1 MHHYSL
7 GPSGADSAGLPA
19 LALKGALVGAAH
31 LALLLTALHASG
43 VITLKAAPR
52 PAGVLTVMLVAA
64 PARPTPAAPARKPV
78 PAVAQAAPARPAAVA
93 PPKAAALAMAETA
106 IPAAAPAAAVVATV
120 ATVATVAST
129 PAAAAPEPRSEAS
142 FNAAYLNNPEPV
154 YPLASR
160 RQGESGK
167 VVLLVQVSPQGT
179 VERLE
184 VRQSCGYT
192 RLDQA
197 ALDAVRR
204 WRFVPARLGE
214 HAIAASV
221 LVPLTFSLNG

>member
-7 GPSGADSAGLPA
+7 GPSSADSATLPA

-43 VITLKAAPR
+43 VVTLKAAPR
-52 PAGVLTVMLVAA
+52 PAGMLTVMLVAA
-64 PARPTPAAPARKPV
+64 PARPTPAAPAHKPV
-78 PAVAQAAPARPAAVA
+78 PVVAQAAPARPAAVA
-93 PPKAAALAMAETA
+93 PPRDATLAIAETA
-106 IPAAAPAAAVVATV
+106 IPAAAPAAAIAAAVATV
-120 ATVATVAST
+120 AGT
-129 PAAAAPEPRSEAS
+129 PAAAPEQRSEAS

-160 RQGESGK
+160 RQGEAGK

-184 VRQSCGYT
+184 VRQSCGFA

-221 LVPLTFSLNG
+221 LVPLTFSLNS

>member
-31 LALLLTALHASG
+31 LALLLTALHAGG

-52 PAGVLTVMLVAA
+52 PAAVLTVMLVAT
-64 PARPTPAAPARKPV
+64 PARPAPPAPARKPA
-78 PAVAQAAPARPAAVA
+78 PPVAQAAPARPAVLA
-93 PPKAAALAMAETA
+93 PPKAAAPAVADSAM
-106 IPAAAPAAAVVATV
+106 PAAAPAAAIVAAV
-120 ATVATVAST
+120 AGT
-129 PAAAAPEPRSEAS
+129 PAASASVAEQHSEAS

-184 VRQSCGYT
+184 VRQSCGYA

-214 HAIAASV
+214 RAIAASV
-221 LVPLTFSLNG
+221 LVPLTFSLNS

>member
-7 GPSGADSAGLPA
+7 GPSSADSAGLPA

-78 PAVAQAAPARPAAVA
+78 PAVAQAAPARPVVVA

-106 IPAAAPAAAVVATV
+106 VPAAAPAAAVVA
-120 ATVATVAST
+120 AVATVAST
-129 PAAAAPEPRSEAS
+129 PAAAAPEQRSEAS

-160 RQGESGK
+160 RQGEAGK

-184 VRQSCGYT
+184 VRQSCGFA

-221 LVPLTFSLNG
+221 LVPLTFSLNS